1 MFNGIKILAIIVL
14 ISISGYQPLGDKTLK
29 LYNIIWSSNCES
41 YGDRL
46 VVGLDR
52 NMNGI
57 IDTCYSIKEINGEM
71 HYKRVKI
78 FYEIDRESNT
88 LVKQGCVCK
97 DE

>member
-1 MFNGIKILAIIVL
+1 
-14 ISISGYQPLGDKTLK
+14 
-29 LYNIIWSSNCES
+29 
-41 YGDRL
+41 
-46 VVGLDR
+46 
-52 NMNGI
+52 MNGI